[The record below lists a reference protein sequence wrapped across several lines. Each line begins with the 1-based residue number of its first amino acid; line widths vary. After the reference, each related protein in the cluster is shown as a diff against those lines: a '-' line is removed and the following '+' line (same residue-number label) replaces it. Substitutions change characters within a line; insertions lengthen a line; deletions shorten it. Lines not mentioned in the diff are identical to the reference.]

1 MALPIYQIDAFTQ
14 KRFGGNPAAV
24 VPLQSWLSDE
34 QMLNI
39 AAENNLAETA
49 FIVPAKTGADFELK
63 WFTPEVEIDLC
74 GHATLAAAFT
84 LFEHL
89 NFVGEQVS
97 FSTRSGI
104 LKVAK
109 DGDALTMDFP
119 TRAPEDKPLPVDIL
133 DALGLKSVRYSG
145 LSRDWLIVLDN
156 EQAVA
161 NLEFECSE
169 LAKATNTAVIVT
181 AKGDH
186 CDFVSRFFAPHFGV
200 DEDPVT
206 GSAHCTLIPYW
217 AGVLD
222 KTELKARQISRRGGD
237 LHCRLEQERV
247 FITGHAVTYLV
258 GAIEI

>member
-1 MALPIYQIDAFTQ
+1 MAIPMYQIDAFTQ
-14 KRFGGNPAAV
+14 QRFAGNPAAV

-49 FIVPAKTGADFELK
+49 FIVPAKTAADFELK
-63 WFTPEVEIDLC
+63 WFTPTIEIDLC

-89 NFVGEQVS
+89 NFAADQIS

-104 LKVAK
+104 LTVAK
-109 DGDALTMDFP
+109 SGSALTMDFP
-119 TRAPEDKPLPVDIL
+119 ARPPQDTALPRAIL
-133 DALGLKSVRYSG
+133 DALGIQSVNYSG

-156 EQAVA
+156 ERSVA
-161 NLEFECSE
+161 NLNFEFSE
-169 LAKATNTAVIVT
+169 LAKATDTAIIVT
-181 AKGDH
+181 AKGDQ

-206 GSAHCTLIPYW
+206 GSAHCTLAPYW

-222 KTELKARQISRRGGD
+222 KTELNARQISHRGGD
-237 LHCRLEQERV
+237 LQCKLEGNRV
-247 FITGHAVTYLV
+247 YITGHAVTYMV
-258 GAIEI
+258 GSIEI